1 MLWGCSA
8 ARAPAVAPPIGDEV
22 AAPAAV
28 GLEYLGAAVY
38 RTGALRVPGESLVFG
53 SISGLALDPQTKR
66 WVGAMDATNRPRLAW
81 MEIAVPAGQ
90 PVVSPVAFTFLHGVP
105 GLTPPGILEALD
117 MESIVVLPDGS
128 FLSTNEG
135 HTDRDGLAHQP
146 MVVRIARDGGV
157 TGVVRPRAHFT
168 IDAAD
173 ESHGVRHNLGLESLT
188 RTPDGRLISGL
199 EQPLAQDGPM
209 STIGRGG
216 LVRLVEFVPQGD
228 SWTPGREWAY
238 ALDPTPLRRGYR
250 GPCQDGENGLSELFA
265 LDDTRFIAL
274 ERACLVGAGRTA
286 LNPVRLN
293 LVDVD
298 GADDVSSRVSLAGVT
313 TIRLATKRLLL
324 DLTTLTDRVPMALRT
339 MSNFEGLAA
348 GPPAPDGSP
357 TLIVISDDN
366 FRASQTFA
374 VMWLKLRLQ

>member
-1 MLWGCSA
+1 MVWGCSA
-8 ARAPAVAPPIGDEV
+8 ARGPTVVAPIGGQAE
-22 AAPAAV
+22 AAAAV
-28 GLEYLGAAVY
+28 RLDYLGAVVY
-38 RTGALRVPGESLVFG
+38 RPGALRVPGEPLVFG
-53 SISGLALDPQTKR
+53 SISGLALDPQSKR

-90 PVVSPVAFTFLHGVP
+90 PVVSPVAFTLLHAVP
-105 GLTPPGILEALD
+105 GLTPPGVLEALD
-117 MESIVVLPDGS
+117 LESMVVLPDGS

-135 HTDRDGLAHQP
+135 HTDRGGLAHQP

-209 STIGRGG
+209 SAVGRGG
-216 LVRLVEFVPQGD
+216 LSRLVEFVPDGD

-238 ALDPTPLRRGYR
+238 PLDPTPLRTGYR
-250 GPCQDGENGLSELFA
+250 GPCQDGENGLSELYA

-274 ERACLVGAGRTA
+274 ERACLVGTGRTA
-286 LNPVRLN
+286 LNPARLN

-298 GADDVSSRVSLAGVT
+298 GADDVSSRASLAGVT
-313 TIRLATKRLLL
+313 TIRVANKRLLL
-324 DLTTLTDRVPMALRT
+324 DLMTLTDRVPTALRT

-366 FRASQTFA
+366 FRDTQTFA
-374 VMWLKLRLQ
+374 VLWLKLRR